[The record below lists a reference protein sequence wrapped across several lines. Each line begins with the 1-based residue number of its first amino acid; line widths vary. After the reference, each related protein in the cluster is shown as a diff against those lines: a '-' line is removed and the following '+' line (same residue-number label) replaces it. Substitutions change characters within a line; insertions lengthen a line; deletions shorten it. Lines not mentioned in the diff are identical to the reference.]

1 MIRGS
6 WHKVVFRQKC
16 VRSLGI
22 IIWQVRR
29 VAIVHTMDIAP
40 VSHGSKTLIQS
51 AITLLQIRRVAWK
64 GEIDRRNLLDDD
76 CDHGLNTTEDSVASH
91 SSSPP
96 VIETRISTSCSRLE
110 INTMSRVVASPGQH
124 SSVW

>member
-29 VAIVHTMDIAP
+29 VALVRTLDVAP
-40 VSHGSKTLIQS
+40 VRHGSKTFLQS
-51 AITLLQIRRVAWK
+51 AITLLQTGRVA
-64 GEIDRRNLLDDD
+64 
-76 CDHGLNTTEDSVASH
+76 
-91 SSSPP
+91 
-96 VIETRISTSCSRLE
+96 
-110 INTMSRVVASPGQH
+110 
-124 SSVW
+124 